1 MSDQQPPRGPS
12 ANVIATLSELID
24 ALDRRV
30 PHIERA
36 GESRIAG
43 DAARLRSEAVARLN
57 ELKSAGT
64 DRESKLVDAIM
75 SDDGGPARR
84 GSEEV

>member
-1 MSDQQPPRGPS
+1 MSDAQPTRGPTS
-12 ANVIATLSELID
+12 RVIAALEELID

-36 GESRIAG
+36 GEMQIAG
-43 DAARLRSEAVARLN
+43 DAARLRSEAVNRLN
-57 ELKSAGT
+57 ELRDAGRAR
-64 DRESKLVDAIM
+64 DSDLVDAIM

-84 GSEEV
+84 E